1 MINEILAKLF
11 DSFKAKNPF
20 IAVLVL
26 SLIIGFKFFL
36 DNGDYLGVN
45 ESRIDEIITFVL
57 LSLQG
62 TRTTSIL
69 NKGEVKK

>member
-1 MINEILAKLF
+1 MVNEILAKLF
-11 DSFKAKNPF
+11 DAFKAKNPLLALIVF
-20 IAVLVL
+20 

-36 DNGDYLGVN
+36 DGGDYLGVN

-62 TRTTSIL
+62 TRTTNIL
-69 NKGEVKK
+69 DKAETKK